1 MNARTLP
8 VEDDVLSE
16 QLMSIR
22 VLVIDDSALMR
33 AILVE
38 VINSAA
44 DMEVVG
50 AAPDPLVA
58 REMIKRTEPDVIT
71 LDVEMPKMKGLQSLD
86 RLMRLSPTPVVMISS
101 LAGRG
106 STTALRALELGTV
119 NVVAKLGIDMAK
131 GLDEYADEVRDK
143 IRMAYGS
150 RRKIPAPAFK
160 PLPIDPRTSA
170 GRLIAIGAST
180 GGTEAIKTVLSQM
193 PENAPGIVMV
203 QHMPETFTPSFAR
216 RLDGLCRIRVKEAE
230 NCERILPGHAYL
242 APGHSHLLVRRRG
255 TDYLCELSSGVPV
268 NRHRPSVDVLF
279 QSVAEHAGSRAVA
292 VLLTGMG
299 KDGAKGTLALFAAG
313 GYTIAQSEASCV
325 VYGMPREAVALG
337 GVHESAALGEIA
349 ARLVAWLSRREPAA
363 VRV

>member
-131 GLDEYADEVRDK
+131 GLAEYADEVRDK
-143 IRMAYGS
+143 IRMAHGS

-325 VYGMPREAVALG
+325 VFGMPREAVALG

-349 ARLVAWLSRREPAA
+349 ARLVASLSRREPAA